1 MLQIDETI
9 CFANVL
15 AMLTVLPSCCK
26 AIPII
31 PGVPNCDTKLLI
43 QTAAP
48 MPSGSYLH

>member
-15 AMLTVLPSCCK
+15 AVLAVLTVLTVLPSCCK

-31 PGVPNCDTKLLI
+31 PRGGPIAI
-43 QTAAP
+43 Q
-48 MPSGSYLH
+48 SY